1 MRVIL
6 PVSRSKATNLQHRA
20 LIGVGASGA
29 TVAAIC
35 CATPA
40 LAVVLPLIGL
50 GAWLGVADYVLIPL
64 LLGSLALIGLG
75 LHRRRTATSAC
86 CETETSKGDLAP

>member
-1 MRVIL
+1 M
-6 PVSRSKATNLQHRA
+6 QHRT
-20 LIGVGASGA
+20 LIGVGAGGA

-40 LAVVLPLIGL
+40 LAVVLPLLGL

-64 LLGSLALIGLG
+64 LLSSLALVALG
-75 LHRRRTATSAC
+75 LHRKRTAASAC
-86 CETETSKGDLAP
+86 CETGTSKGETAS